1 MQEGSEGGAERCQ
14 GGARKV
20 QEGCKEDAR
29 GEQGGEQ
36 GRCKRGARKV
46 QERSKGDTG
55 EVQGEVLMGSDIRK
69 FWKKN
74 VAISRNSIYNKF
86 SPFEVSLKFLMVLM
100 VLVPKIRCV
109 MPLYQYSYSCC
120 IVL

>member
-14 GGARKV
+14 RGAREL

-29 GEQGGEQ
+29 GEQ

-55 EVQGEVLMGSDIRK
+55 EVQGEILMGSDIRK

-86 SPFEVSLKFLMVLM
+86 SHFEVSLKFLMVLM

-109 MPLYQYSYSCC
+109 MPLYQYSYLCC